1 LRSRGLG
8 VQYIMDREGNIYRTG
23 GPGAHQI
30 LRGWGKGE
38 GLSSGNTVGM
48 EIIARNDRDVLP
60 IQRQRF
66 VEFIGKNYPT
76 TPVFGHGEVNPGHKE
91 ATEGLTVSEAVRA
104 ERAARTARATP

>member
-1 LRSRGLG
+1 
-8 VQYIMDREGNIYRTG
+8 MDREGNIYRTG